1 MAQQSIYL
9 DRKIVP
15 LNIIMKKIIVFASL
29 IISCYL
35 VNAQSAKAE
44 WVVLKSN
51 NLKCW
56 ECKDVLDKYLTKEK
70 ENTEGGI
77 VQWKINLLQ
86 GEVRIQFLPDRTSAD
101 EVRVSV
107 NNAGFDTDNDK
118 ALDEAYKNLP
128 PSCKRA
134 AEGGGPQLRKPC
146 HVKPFL

>member
-1 MAQQSIYL
+1 
-9 DRKIVP
+9 
-15 LNIIMKKIIVFASL
+15 MKKIIVALLVLISVYDAS
-29 IISCYL
+29 
-35 VNAQSAKAE
+35 AQSAKAE

-70 ENTEGGI
+70 DNTDGGI

-86 GEVRIQFLPDRTSAD
+86 GEVRIQYLPDRTSAD
-101 EVRVSV
+101 EVRAAV
-107 NNAGFDTDNDK
+107 NNAGFDTDKEK
-118 ALDEAYKNLP
+118 ALDEAYKKLP

-134 AEGGGPQLRKPC
+134 EEGSGPQLRKPC

>member
-1 MAQQSIYL
+1 
-9 DRKIVP
+9 
-15 LNIIMKKIIVFASL
+15 MKKIIVAVLFLIVTHTAS
-29 IISCYL
+29 
-35 VNAQSAKAE
+35 AQSAKAE
-44 WVVLKSN
+44 WVILKSN

-101 EVRVSV
+101 EVRAAV
-107 NNAGFDTDNDK
+107 NNAGFDTDKEK
-118 ALDEAYKNLP
+118 ALDEAYKKLP

-134 AEGGGPQLRKPC
+134 EEGGGPQLRKPC
-146 HVKPFL
+146 HVKPYL

>member
-1 MAQQSIYL
+1 M
-9 DRKIVP
+9 P
-15 LNIIMKKIIVFASL
+15 LNFAMKKIIVAILLMSVLNQAS
-29 IISCYL
+29 
-35 VNAQSAKAE
+35 AQSAKAE
-44 WVVLKSN
+44 WVILKSN

-70 ENTEGGI
+70 DNTEGGI

-101 EVRVSV
+101 EVRAAV
-107 NNAGFDTDNDK
+107 NNAGFDTDNEK
-118 ALDEAYKNLP
+118 ALDEAYKKLP

-146 HVKPFL
+146 HIKPYL

>member
-1 MAQQSIYL
+1 M

-15 LNIIMKKIIVFASL
+15 LNIDMKKIILAL
-29 IISCYL
+29 ICIIS
-35 VNAQSAKAE
+35 VNAVSAQSAKAE
-44 WVVLKSN
+44 WIILKSN

-86 GEVRIQFLPDRTSAD
+86 GEIRIQFLPDRTSAD
-101 EVRVSV
+101 DVRTSV
-107 NNAGFDTDNDK
+107 NNAGFDTDNEK
-118 ALDEAYKNLP
+118 ALDEAYKKLP
-128 PSCKRA
+128 PSCKRV

-146 HVKPFL
+146 HVKPYL

>member
-1 MAQQSIYL
+1 M

-15 LNIIMKKIIVFASL
+15 LNIDMKKIILAFIC
-29 IISCYL
+29 IIS
-35 VNAQSAKAE
+35 VNAVSAQSAKAE
-44 WVVLKSN
+44 WVILKSN

-86 GEVRIQFLPDRTSAD
+86 GEIRIQFLPDRTSAD
-101 EVRVSV
+101 DVRTSV
-107 NNAGFDTDNDK
+107 NNAGFDTDNEK
-118 ALDEAYKNLP
+118 ALDEAYKKLP

-134 AEGGGPQLRKPC
+134 ADGGGPQLRKPC
-146 HVKPFL
+146 HVKPYL

>member
-1 MAQQSIYL
+1 MSLY
-9 DRKIVP
+9 
-15 LNIIMKKIIVFASL
+15 IIMKKIIVAVLFLIVTHTAS
-29 IISCYL
+29 
-35 VNAQSAKAE
+35 AQSAKAE
-44 WVVLKSN
+44 WVILKSN

-101 EVRVSV
+101 EVRAAV
-107 NNAGFDTDNDK
+107 NNAGFDTDKEK
-118 ALDEAYKNLP
+118 ALDEAYKKLP

-134 AEGGGPQLRKPC
+134 EEGGGPQLRKPC
-146 HVKPFL
+146 HVKPYL

>member
-1 MAQQSIYL
+1 
-9 DRKIVP
+9 
-15 LNIIMKKIIVFASL
+15 MKKIIIFASL

-44 WVVLKSN
+44 WVILKSN

-70 ENTEGGI
+70 ENTDGGI

-101 EVRVSV
+101 EVRVAV
-107 NNAGFDTDNDK
+107 NNAGFDTDIVKLWTKHIKNYRQAVKGLQK
-118 ALDEAYKNLP
+118 AVGLNYASLATSNLIYKLMVCFV
-128 PSCKRA
+128 S
-134 AEGGGPQLRKPC
+134 
-146 HVKPFL
+146 

>member
-1 MAQQSIYL
+1 M

-15 LNIIMKKIIVFASL
+15 LNIDMKKIILAFIC
-29 IISCYL
+29 IIS
-35 VNAQSAKAE
+35 VNAVSAQSAKAE
-44 WVVLKSN
+44 WVILKSN

-86 GEVRIQFLPDRTSAD
+86 GEIRIQFLPDRTSAD
-101 EVRVSV
+101 DLRTSV
-107 NNAGFDTDNDK
+107 NNAGFDTDNEK
-118 ALDEAYKNLP
+118 ALDEAYKKLP

-134 AEGGGPQLRKPC
+134 ADGGGPQLRKPC
-146 HVKPFL
+146 HVKPYL

>member
-1 MAQQSIYL
+1 
-9 DRKIVP
+9 
-15 LNIIMKKIIVFASL
+15 MKKIIVAVLSL
-29 IISCYL
+29 IIAHTSS
-35 VNAQSAKAE
+35 AQSAKAE
-44 WVVLKSN
+44 WVILKSN

-101 EVRVSV
+101 EVRAAV
-107 NNAGFDTDNDK
+107 NNAGFDTDKEK
-118 ALDEAYKNLP
+118 ALDEAYKKLP

-134 AEGGGPQLRKPC
+134 EEGGGPQLRKPC
-146 HVKPFL
+146 HVKPYL

>member
-1 MAQQSIYL
+1 MPS
-9 DRKIVP
+9 
-15 LNIIMKKIIVFASL
+15 NCIMKKIIVALLVLISVNDAS
-29 IISCYL
+29 
-35 VNAQSAKAE
+35 AQSAKAE

-70 ENTEGGI
+70 DNTDGGI

-86 GEVRIQFLPDRTSAD
+86 GEVRIQYLPDRTSAD
-101 EVRVSV
+101 EVRAAV
-107 NNAGFDTDNDK
+107 NNAGFDTDKEK
-118 ALDEAYKNLP
+118 ALDEAYKKLP

-134 AEGGGPQLRKPC
+134 EEGGGPQIRKPC

>member
-1 MAQQSIYL
+1 MSLY
-9 DRKIVP
+9 IV
-15 LNIIMKKIIVFASL
+15 MKKIIVAILFLIVAHTAS
-29 IISCYL
+29 
-35 VNAQSAKAE
+35 AQSAKAE
-44 WVVLKSN
+44 WVILKSN

-101 EVRVSV
+101 EVRAAV
-107 NNAGFDTDNDK
+107 NNAGFDTDKEK
-118 ALDEAYKNLP
+118 ALDEAYKKLP

-134 AEGGGPQLRKPC
+134 EEGGGPQLRKPC
-146 HVKPFL
+146 HVKPYL

>member
-1 MAQQSIYL
+1 M

-15 LNIIMKKIIVFASL
+15 LNIVMKKIIVFASL
-29 IISCYL
+29 IFSCYL

-44 WVVLKSN
+44 WVILKSN

-101 EVRVSV
+101 EVRVAV
-107 NNAGFDTDNDK
+107 NNAGFDTDIDK
-118 ALDEAYKNLP
+118 ALDEAYKKLP

-134 AEGGGPQLRKPC
+134 TEGGGPQLRMPC
-146 HVKPFL
+146 HIKPYL

>member
-1 MAQQSIYL
+1 MSLY
-9 DRKIVP
+9 IV
-15 LNIIMKKIIVFASL
+15 MKKIIVAL
-29 IISCYL
+29 IILIVAHTAS
-35 VNAQSAKAE
+35 AQSAKAE
-44 WVVLKSN
+44 WVILKSN

-101 EVRVSV
+101 EVRAAV
-107 NNAGFDTDNDK
+107 NNAGFDTDKEK
-118 ALDEAYKNLP
+118 ALDEAYKKLP

-134 AEGGGPQLRKPC
+134 EEGGGPQLRKPC
-146 HVKPFL
+146 HVKPYL

>member
-1 MAQQSIYL
+1 
-9 DRKIVP
+9 
-15 LNIIMKKIIVFASL
+15 MKKIIVFAAF
-29 IISCYL
+29 IFSCYS
-35 VNAQSAKAE
+35 VTAQSAKAE
-44 WVVLKSN
+44 WVILKSN

-70 ENTEGGI
+70 DNTDGGI

-101 EVRVSV
+101 EVRTSV

-118 ALDEAYKNLP
+118 ALDEAYKQLP

-146 HVKPFL
+146 HVKPYL

>member
-1 MAQQSIYL
+1 M

-15 LNIIMKKIIVFASL
+15 LNIDMKKIILAFIC
-29 IISCYL
+29 IIS
-35 VNAQSAKAE
+35 VNAVSAQSAKAE
-44 WVVLKSN
+44 WIILKSN

-86 GEVRIQFLPDRTSAD
+86 GEIRIQFLPDRTSAD
-101 EVRVSV
+101 DVRTSV
-107 NNAGFDTDNDK
+107 NNAGFDTDNEK
-118 ALDEAYKNLP
+118 ALDEAYKKLP
-128 PSCKRA
+128 PSCKRG

-146 HVKPFL
+146 HVKPYL

>member
-1 MAQQSIYL
+1 M
-9 DRKIVP
+9 P
-15 LNIIMKKIIVFASL
+15 LNFVMKKIFVAVLLLVVAHTAS
-29 IISCYL
+29 
-35 VNAQSAKAE
+35 AQSAKAE
-44 WVVLKSN
+44 WVILKSN

-101 EVRVSV
+101 EVRAAV
-107 NNAGFDTDNDK
+107 NNAGFDTDKEK
-118 ALDEAYKNLP
+118 ALDEAYKKLP

-134 AEGGGPQLRKPC
+134 EEGGGPQLRKPC
-146 HVKPFL
+146 HVKPYL

>member
-1 MAQQSIYL
+1 M
-9 DRKIVP
+9 P
-15 LNIIMKKIIVFASL
+15 LNFVMKKIFVAVLFLIVAHTAS
-29 IISCYL
+29 
-35 VNAQSAKAE
+35 AQSAKSE
-44 WVVLKSN
+44 WVILKSN

-86 GEVRIQFLPDRTSAD
+86 GDVRIQFLPDRTSAD
-101 EVRVSV
+101 EVRAAVH
-107 NNAGFDTDNDK
+107 NAGFDTDKEK
-118 ALDEAYKNLP
+118 ALDEAYKKLP

-134 AEGGGPQLRKPC
+134 EEGGGPQLRKPC

>member
-1 MAQQSIYL
+1 MPS
-9 DRKIVP
+9 
-15 LNIIMKKIIVFASL
+15 NSIMKKIIVALLVLISVYDAS
-29 IISCYL
+29 
-35 VNAQSAKAE
+35 AQSAKAE

-70 ENTEGGI
+70 DNTDGGI

-86 GEVRIQFLPDRTSAD
+86 GEVRIQYLPDRTSAD
-101 EVRVSV
+101 EVRAAV
-107 NNAGFDTDNDK
+107 NNAGFDTDKEK
-118 ALDEAYKNLP
+118 ALDEAYKKLP

-134 AEGGGPQLRKPC
+134 EEGGGPQLRKPC

>member
-1 MAQQSIYL
+1 VSLYT
-9 DRKIVP
+9 
-15 LNIIMKKIIVFASL
+15 IMKKIIIAVLFLIVAHTAS
-29 IISCYL
+29 
-35 VNAQSAKAE
+35 AQSAKAE
-44 WVVLKSN
+44 WVILKSN

-101 EVRVSV
+101 EVRAAV
-107 NNAGFDTDNDK
+107 NNAGFDTDKEK
-118 ALDEAYKNLP
+118 ALDEAYKKLP

-134 AEGGGPQLRKPC
+134 EEGGGPQLRKPC
-146 HVKPFL
+146 HVKPYL

>member
-1 MAQQSIYL
+1 
-9 DRKIVP
+9 
-15 LNIIMKKIIVFASL
+15 MKKIFVAVLFLIVAQTAS
-29 IISCYL
+29 
-35 VNAQSAKAE
+35 AQSAKAE
-44 WVVLKSN
+44 WVILKSN

-70 ENTEGGI
+70 DNTEGGI

-107 NNAGFDTDNDK
+107 NNAGFDTDNEK
-118 ALDEAYKNLP
+118 ALDEAYKKLP

-134 AEGGGPQLRKPC
+134 EEGGGPQLRKPC
-146 HVKPFL
+146 HVKPYL

>member
-1 MAQQSIYL
+1 M
-9 DRKIVP
+9 P
-15 LNIIMKKIIVFASL
+15 LTMDMKKIIVALLLLISVNHAS
-29 IISCYL
+29 
-35 VNAQSAKAE
+35 AQSAKAE
-44 WVVLKSN
+44 WVILKSN

-101 EVRVSV
+101 EVRAAI
-107 NNAGFDTDNDK
+107 NNAGFDTDKEK
-118 ALDEAYKNLP
+118 ALDEAYKKLP

-134 AEGGGPQLRKPC
+134 EEGGGPQLRKPC
-146 HVKPFL
+146 HVKPYL

>member
-1 MAQQSIYL
+1 M

-15 LNIIMKKIIVFASL
+15 LNIDMKKIILAFIC
-29 IISCYL
+29 IIS
-35 VNAQSAKAE
+35 VNAVSAQSAKAE
-44 WVVLKSN
+44 WVILKSN

-86 GEVRIQFLPDRTSAD
+86 GEIRIQFLPDRTSAD
-101 EVRVSV
+101 DVRTSV
-107 NNAGFDTDNDK
+107 NNAGFDTDNEK
-118 ALDEAYKNLP
+118 ALDEAYKKLP

-146 HVKPFL
+146 HVKPYL